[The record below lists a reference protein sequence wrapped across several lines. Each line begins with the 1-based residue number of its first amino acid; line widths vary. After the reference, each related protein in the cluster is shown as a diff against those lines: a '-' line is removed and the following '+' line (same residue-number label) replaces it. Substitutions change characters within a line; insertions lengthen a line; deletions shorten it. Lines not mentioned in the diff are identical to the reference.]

1 MSFVLFMNTS
11 FQTQTHWVIIKF
23 EAILSNYVSSESSRS
38 WTLSEAFHVSRSIW
52 EHLFSSGKIWCAMMF
67 PLVGLVLVAISAGES
82 CESGSC
88 EPVSLLQSQRSQ
100 KIIVKGPSGSGGT
113 ASQKL
118 APTCAQGF
126 NEAFA
131 KCLGGKNP
139 YLMVLVTNEDDTK
152 AYCAYTGGWA
162 QSPENYPD
170 HSACFVSPGEKGPLF
185 FDTSVSPKTLSNW
198 DKQTIVSGDLKQDY
212 TSLSCT
218 GSGDSPCKS
227 TVTSKYARQLTKE
240 ARRKSPARLVMRCL
254 VYYANLLCC
263 HCSWLDIL
271 VRLLQFLSAGN
282 AWHETVSW
290 TVLSTSLQQLWKM
303 AAFHTDVFHWDIFSS
318 LVTLIILYAP
328 PPPQHLNPWPP
339 HPQTLKGRTIDI
351 VRLARW

>member
-1 MSFVLFMNTS
+1 M
-11 FQTQTHWVIIKF
+11 
-23 EAILSNYVSSESSRS
+23 
-38 WTLSEAFHVSRSIW
+38 SEAFHVSRSIR
-52 EHLFSSGKIWCAMMF
+52 EHPFSSGKTWCAMMF
-67 PLVGLVLVAISAGES
+67 PCLVGLVGLVLVAISAGEF
-82 CESGSC
+82 CESHSGSC

-162 QSPENYPD
+162 QTPENYLD

-198 DKQTIVSGDLKQDY
+198 YKQTIVSGDLKQDY

-254 VYYANLLCC
+254 VYYVYSANLLCYLCC
-263 HCSWLDIL
+263 HCS
-271 VRLLQFLSAGN
+271 
-282 AWHETVSW
+282 
-290 TVLSTSLQQLWKM
+290 
-303 AAFHTDVFHWDIFSS
+303 
-318 LVTLIILYAP
+318 
-328 PPPQHLNPWPP
+328 
-339 HPQTLKGRTIDI
+339 
-351 VRLARW
+351 